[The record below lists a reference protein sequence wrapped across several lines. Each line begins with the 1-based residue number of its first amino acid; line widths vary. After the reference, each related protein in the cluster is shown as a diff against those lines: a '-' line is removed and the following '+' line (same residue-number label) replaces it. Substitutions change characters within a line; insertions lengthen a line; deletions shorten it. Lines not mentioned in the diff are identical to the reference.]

1 MSGTIEQLKELKDL
15 LDQGVLTQEEFD
27 GQKKAILEKPKIT
40 QVSPEPVIVAQ
51 PATMQPGMMMQPG
64 MSQPGMMQP
73 GMMHPGMMQPGMM
86 QPGMMQPGMMMA
98 NGGMMRPPPPGCPP
112 GGQYVMVKWC
122 GPQTHQGAE
131 CMKLAGCIMLPA
143 WGVGLICC
151 FIACCM
157 ENDPKDEK
165 EVYKLGD
172 QHYTLNGTLDERVG
186 PGPYGGARGK

>member
-73 GMMHPGMMQPGMM
+73 GMM
-86 QPGMMQPGMMMA
+86 QPGMMMA

-122 GPQTHQGAE
+122 GPQTQQGAE

-151 FIACCM
+151 CIACAM

>member
-1 MSGTIEQLKELKDL
+1 MGVFAQFAGNSPVAPVPQEIRAEDNPELGT
-15 LDQGVLTQEEFD
+15 
-27 GQKKAILEKPKIT
+27 
-40 QVSPEPVIVAQ
+40 VA
-51 PATMQPGMMMQPG
+51 PGMMGNQ
-64 MSQPGMMQP
+64 
-73 GMMHPGMMQPGMM
+73 
-86 QPGMMQPGMMMA
+86 
-98 NGGMMRPPPPGCPP
+98 RPPPPGCPP

-122 GPQTHQGAE
+122 GPQTQQGAE

-151 FIACCM
+151 CIACAM

-186 PGPYGGARGK
+186 PGPYGGARGR